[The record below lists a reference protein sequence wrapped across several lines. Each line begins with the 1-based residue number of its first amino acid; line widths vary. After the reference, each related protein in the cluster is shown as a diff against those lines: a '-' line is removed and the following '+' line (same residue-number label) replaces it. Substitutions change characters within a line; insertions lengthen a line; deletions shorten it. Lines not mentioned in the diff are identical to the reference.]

1 MCINNGVESL
11 QLLRIAK
18 YQRTQLLAIQP
29 PVRSKDVAKGACD
42 GVAETVI
49 AAQHIVIDGVAVQH
63 AAAQLLQR
71 PQGAGFPGA
80 GGTCDPYYQRP
91 RRFND
96 MEARGFF
103 QTVAHRQSQA
113 AFIRTLG
120 EDLCHVGTIEGAQGI
135 KHMLRLSQL
144 VTGRSQ
150 TVDGVTF
157 KQRGI
162 FIKTD
167 HAAVLCQMGGDI
179 CGGGA
184 RRTGNDRDRGLG
196 GIVAILHTGRL
207 GLLAVRQLLP
217 HRLVH
222 CYRAQNRFQC
232 FQR

>member
-1 MCINNGVESL
+1 
-11 QLLRIAK
+11 
-18 YQRTQLLAIQP
+18 
-29 PVRSKDVAKGACD
+29 
-42 GVAETVI
+42 
-49 AAQHIVIDGVAVQH
+49 
-63 AAAQLLQR
+63 
-71 PQGAGFPGA
+71 
-80 GGTCDPYYQRP
+80 
-91 RRFND
+91 
-96 MEARGFF
+96 
-103 QTVAHRQSQA
+103 
-113 AFIRTLG
+113 
-120 EDLCHVGTIEGAQGI
+120 
-135 KHMLRLSQL
+135 MLRLSQL

-150 TVDGVTF
+150 PMNDVAF
-157 KQRGI
+157 KQRSI